1 MPLTLYKRGKIY
13 HYRGTLGG
21 GASEVATTRLRGS
34 TGTTQKDLASQYV
47 NDIERQF
54 WKGHRHG
61 QAAVLTFAA
70 AASEYRKMGRPDRF
84 LESVEDYWKT
94 TLVKDINNGRVR
106 QGAMVLYP
114 TQSNATRNRQFI
126 VPTMAI
132 INHAASMDL
141 CPLIRVKR
149 FPEVRKEKTP
159 ATWEWIK
166 AFMAVANPH
175 LGALACF
182 MFLTGT
188 RVSDALALEWGAVDL
203 STARVLVCQGKLG
216 GEERLA
222 HLPPALVVAMANI
235 QSNREDSE
243 KVFKY
248 SSRHTARTQWEAA
261 YKRASLPRLTFH
273 TCRHGFATGMMHA
286 GVDPIT
292 VAKLGGWKDAKHV
305 FTTYGHA
312 MADDTLAN
320 RLIDTPVEQSTIVT
334 DDNSVKSAS

>member
-1 MPLTLYKRGKIY
+1 MPLTIFKRGKVY
-13 HYRGTLGG
+13 HYRGSLGG
-21 GASEVATTRLRGS
+21 GKSEVPTTRLRGS
-34 TGTTQKDLASQYV
+34 TGTSQKDLASQYI
-47 NDIERQF
+47 NDLERQF
-54 WKGHRHG
+54 WADHRYG
-61 QAAVLTFAA
+61 KAAVLTFAA
-70 AASEYRKMGRPDRF
+70 AASEYRKMGRPIRF

-94 TLVKDINNGRVR
+94 TLVKDINSGRVR
-106 QGAMVLYP
+106 QGAVVLYP

-132 INHAASMDL
+132 INHAASMNL
-141 CPLIRVKR
+141 CAFIRVKR

-159 ATWEWIK
+159 ATWEWIQ
-166 AFMAVANPH
+166 AFMAAANPH

-188 RVSDALALEWGAVDL
+188 RISDALDLTWDDVDL
-203 STARVLVCQGKLG
+203 PSARALVRQGKLG

-222 HLPPALVVAMANI
+222 HLPAALVAALGNI
-235 QSNREDSE
+235 QSNREGDA

-248 SSRHTARTQWEAA
+248 STRHTARTQWEAA
-261 YKRASLPRLTFH
+261 IARAKIARLTFH

-305 FTTYGHA
+305 FSTYGHA

-320 RLIDTPVEQSTIVT
+320 RLTGAERTQEAKAEAIVT
-334 DDNSVKSAS
+334 KKSNG

>member
-21 GASEVATTRLRGS
+21 GDSEVATARLRGS
-34 TGTTQKDLASQYV
+34 TGTEKKDLAAQYI
-47 NDIERQF
+47 NDLERRF

-61 QAAVLTFAA
+61 QSAVLTFAA
-70 AASEYRKMGRPDRF
+70 AAMEYRKMGKSERF
-84 LESVEDYWKT
+84 LDGVEDYWKGA
-94 TLVKDINNGRVR
+94 LVKDINSGRVR

-114 TQSNATRNRQFI
+114 TQSAATRNRQFI

-159 ATWEWIK
+159 ATWDWIR
-166 AFMAVANPH
+166 AFMAAANPH

-182 MFLTGT
+182 MYLTGT
-188 RVSDALALEWGAVDL
+188 RVSDALLVTWGDVDL
-203 STARVLVCQGKLG
+203 HAARAMVRQGKLG

-222 HLPPALVVAMANI
+222 HLPPTLVVAMANI
-235 QSNREDSE
+235 QSNREPSST
-243 KVFKY
+243 VFKY
-248 SSRHTARTQWEAA
+248 STRHTARTQWDAVIE
-261 YKRASLPRLTFH
+261 RAGIAHLTFH

-320 RLIDTPVEQSTIVT
+320 RLIDTLETQSPSAQPIKG
-334 DDNSVKSAS
+334 VKSGG

>member
-1 MPLTLYKRGKIY
+1 MPLTLFKRGKIY

-21 GASEVATTRLRGS
+21 GDSEVAATRLRGS
-34 TGTTQKDLASQYV
+34 TGTEKKDLAAQFI
-47 NDIERQF
+47 NDLERRF
-54 WKGHRHG
+54 WKGSRDG
-61 QAAVLTFAA
+61 QASILTFARA
-70 AASEYRKMGRPDRF
+70 ADEYRKMGKPERF
-84 LESVEDYWKT
+84 LESVEDYWKS
-94 TLVKDINNGRVR
+94 TLVKDINSGRIR
-106 QGAMVLYP
+106 QGAIALYP

-159 ATWEWIK
+159 ANWEWVQ
-166 AFMAVANPH
+166 AFMAAANPH

-182 MFLTGT
+182 MYLTGT
-188 RVSDALALEWGAVDL
+188 RISDALSMTWRDVDL
-203 STARVLVCQGKLG
+203 RAARAVIRQGKLG

-222 HLPPALVVAMANI
+222 HLPPALVAAIANI
-235 QSNREDSE
+235 DGDREPGAP
-243 KVFKY
+243 VFKY
-248 SSRHTARTQWEAA
+248 STRHTARTQWDAA
-261 YKRASLPRLTFH
+261 WKRAGINRLTFH

-320 RLIDTPVEQSTIVT
+320 RLIDAPETRDT
-334 DDNSVKSAS
+334 SATSNKVVRSIP